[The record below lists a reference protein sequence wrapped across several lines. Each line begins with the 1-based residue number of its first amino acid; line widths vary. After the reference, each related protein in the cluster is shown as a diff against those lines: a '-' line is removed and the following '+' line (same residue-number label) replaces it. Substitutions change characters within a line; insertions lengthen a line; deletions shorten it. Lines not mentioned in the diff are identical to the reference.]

1 MHCGIHCNTIH
12 SSQDMGR
19 DTLNVY
25 PQRNGKDDVVH
36 IHSGILLNHKKEQM
50 GTSLLALVVKTPGF
64 HCRGHGFDPWL
75 GC

>member
-1 MHCGIHCNTIH
+1 MSTHRG
-12 SSQDMGR
+12 M
-19 DTLNVY
+19 
-25 PQRNGKDDVVH
+25 GKDDVVH